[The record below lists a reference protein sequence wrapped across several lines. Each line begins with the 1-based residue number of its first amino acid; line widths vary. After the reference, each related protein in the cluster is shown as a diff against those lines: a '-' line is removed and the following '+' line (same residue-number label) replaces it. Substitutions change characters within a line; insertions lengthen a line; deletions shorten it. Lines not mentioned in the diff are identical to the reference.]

1 MRTPDDPTS
10 TRQKRICEQ
19 GRVESKS
26 VPVFVPATVP
36 VRTETPANI
45 VFMGKRAGEG
55 NRTRISLQRL
65 SFASLKTGFPKA
77 RRPLRGRPQRGD

>member
-19 GRVESKS
+19 VRVESKS

-55 NRTRISLQRL
+55 NRTLWCIVDEQRFTDL
-65 SFASLKTGFPKA
+65 L
-77 RRPLRGRPQRGD
+77 DD